1 MAATNPRCTGVEQA
15 DVNEGA
21 RGRGA
26 AEKTGSQRTAGYKLR
41 QEYVTSQKNN
51 NTNRKIV
58 DLDWLSLVAVL
69 MPEDMAEYILTRR
82 LSKKGEGGE
91 TPAQSLAAGT
101 ENNADSEPR
110 RDDTFTQGQISAA
123 VAAAV
128 EKIVPIIL
136 QEMRVKSE
144 KNRDELEEEKT
155 NERKSGRQKRQP
167 SMQTG
172 ILWKSSNISTRDILS
187 LREPI
192 HLPKHT
198 KKCGLDHPI
207 Q

>member
-1 MAATNPRCTGVEQA
+1 
-15 DVNEGA
+15 
-21 RGRGA
+21 
-26 AEKTGSQRTAGYKLR
+26 
-41 QEYVTSQKNN
+41 
-51 NTNRKIV
+51 
-58 DLDWLSLVAVL
+58 
-69 MPEDMAEYILTRR
+69 MPKDMAEYILTRR

-91 TPAQSLAAGT
+91 TPAQGLAAGT
-101 ENNADSEPR
+101 ENNADSEPRRGDNFCEPR

-172 ILWKSSNISTRDILS
+172 ILWKSSNISTRDISS

-192 HLPKHT
+192 HLLKHT
-198 KKCGLDHPI
+198 KKKNCGLDHPI